1 MLSKLP
7 TEIQEKIQHYFY
19 ELNVSEKKQHFK
31 KVHHELLYGW
41 WYTEH
46 PNKVYHIEN
55 QYCTYKNVVFG
66 KHVQISTISCDGIQ
80 QNIIELDRMKYIHCL
95 IVVKLS
101 ELESLFPKWLIII
114 PSVPVPKKTQKT
126 DGNMALVMR

>member
-31 KVHHELLYGW
+31 TVHHELLYGW

-55 QYCTYKNVVFG
+55 QYCEEPTILTTLSIDEIYKLYTSENVEWKPFLFY
-66 KHVQISTISCDGIQ
+66 TIVTD
-80 QNIIELDRMKYIHCL
+80 NAPIIEYDMEYCFAERLPRL
-95 IVVKLS
+95 ISLTS
-101 ELESLFPKWLIII
+101 ETI
-114 PSVPVPKKTQKT
+114 
-126 DGNMALVMR
+126 